1 MEPCRVQFASGVEG
15 AYRVLAIP
23 LSSHLLPKMGPR
35 AQDDRGDNDGDDF
48 GYLMRMRWEKGG
60 VV

>member
-1 MEPCRVQFASGVEG
+1 M
-15 AYRVLAIP
+15 LAIP

-48 GYLMRMRWEKGG
+48 DYLMRMRWGKGG
-60 VV
+60 GGVELLTISMENPF